1 MALDPSL
8 VEVLEAWLY
17 ERSHDLHVAMPGKVK
32 SYDPATQTAEI
43 IPVIKGSLL
52 KPDGGRADREYPVI
66 PNVRIMWPRAGGCYL
81 HFPMAVGD
89 YVQLVF
95 NEACIAQWRESGAVS
110 PAGDLTRHDLSYPYA
125 YPGGWPDAGAFG
137 TPGPVV
143 VVPSALTV
151 CAEGAHASA
160 QPVAGATKTDAD
172 FEAIKSACTTLASAL
187 TTWLGLFPGD
197 PVAPTMTIVTPG
209 AATLA
214 TAVGA
219 FSTAIAAVNTATV
232 GMAKLKAG
240 D

>member
-1 MALDPSL
+1 MALDPTL
-8 VEVLEAWLY
+8 AEVLNAWLDS
-17 ERSHDLHVAMPGKVK
+17 RMGDLHVAMPGKVT
-32 SYDPATQTAEI
+32 SYDPDTQTAEVE
-43 IPVIKGSLL
+43 PQIKQALL
-52 KPDGGRADREYPVI
+52 KPDGGRENIALPKI
-66 PNVRIMWPRAGGCYL
+66 PNVPVHWPRAGGCYL
-81 HFPMAVGD
+81 HFPMAAGD
-89 YVQLVF
+89 YVLLIF
-95 NEACIAQWRESGAVS
+95 NEAAIATWRSTGEVS
-110 PAGDLTRHDLSYPYA
+110 PAGDLERHGLSYPYA
-125 YPGGWPDAGAFG
+125 LPGGWPDSGAFG
-137 TPGPVV
+137 TPGPVI

-151 CAEGAHASA
+151 CGEGADASA

-187 TTWLGLFPGD
+187 TTWLGLFPSD
-197 PVAPTMTIVTPG
+197 PVAPTMTVVTPG